1 MSTGERRTSSL
12 HPVCPRDALG
22 PQPGLLRTPGGGAE
36 VGGVGC
42 LSRRPLVRFGDMVV
56 RGVVK
61 LGTATAAAAAG
72 ATAAA
77 VASDPHGV
85 TAQLVRL
92 KLEQALGAA
101 QQSSV
106 RTAGQLQQTLPQS
119 TVVHVNAGGGA
130 SWRTLALVGGASA
143 VILTWMRCKGYTW
156 EDIAYVTQHAFRESV
171 ATLAEGLEATAGAI
185 EATREQLR
193 AKIGEVE
200 QQLAEATDGL
210 HQHVEEQ
217 IGAARADI
225 ADVREALKATDEV
238 LQQVYDDMATESQVE
253 ELRVMLGDG
262 QRTAEQTKNVVDRM
276 RGDLGHVVT
285 DIAALR
291 QLVAAQYAEQQRW
304 VAMQLENAVSSKLRD
319 PQEPKIVEMQSSP
332 SSPPVEPA
340 QTTGGAQSAYKTV
353 YTTATA
359 TNTGGVAAS
368 LLYTTGSA
376 LAVVANNARPRGLGL
391 GAMGRTELAHRQAVI

>member
-1 MSTGERRTSSL
+1 
-12 HPVCPRDALG
+12 
-22 PQPGLLRTPGGGAE
+22 
-36 VGGVGC
+36 
-42 LSRRPLVRFGDMVV
+42 MVV

-72 ATAAA
+72 VTVAA

-106 RTAGQLQQTLPQS
+106 RTVGQLQQALPQS

-130 SWRTLALVGGASA
+130 SWRTLALAGGASA
-143 VILTWMRCKGYTW
+143 ALLTWMRCKGYTW
-156 EDIAYVTQHAFRESV
+156 ADIAYVTQHAFRESV
-171 ATLAEGLEATAGAI
+171 ATINEGLEATAGAI

-200 QQLAEATDGL
+200 QQLDEATDGL
-210 HQHVEEQ
+210 HRHVEEQ
-217 IGAARADI
+217 VGAARADI
-225 ADVREALKATDEV
+225 ADVREVLKATDEA

-253 ELRVMLGDG
+253 ELRVMLGAG
-262 QRTAEQTKNVVDRM
+262 QRTAERTNHAVDRM
-276 RGDLGHVVT
+276 RGDLGHVAT

-304 VAMQLENAVSSKLRD
+304 VAMQLERAVSSKLRD

-332 SSPPVEPA
+332 SSPPVEPTQPSTA
-340 QTTGGAQSAYKTV
+340 GAKSVYTTV

-376 LAVVANNARPRGLGL
+376 LAVVAGNARPRGLGL
-391 GAMGRTELAHRQAVI
+391 GAIGRTELAHRQAVH

>member
-1 MSTGERRTSSL
+1 
-12 HPVCPRDALG
+12 
-22 PQPGLLRTPGGGAE
+22 
-36 VGGVGC
+36 
-42 LSRRPLVRFGDMVV
+42 MVV

-72 ATAAA
+72 VTVAA

-106 RTAGQLQQTLPQS
+106 RTAGQLQQALPQS

-143 VILTWMRCKGYTW
+143 ALLTWMRCKRYTW

-171 ATLAEGLEATAGAI
+171 ATINEGLEATAGAI

-200 QQLAEATDGL
+200 QQLDEATDGL
-210 HQHVEEQ
+210 HRHVEEQ
-217 IGAARADI
+217 VGAARADI
-225 ADVREALKATDEV
+225 ADVREVLKATDEA

-253 ELRVMLGDG
+253 ELRVMLGAG
-262 QRTAEQTKNVVDRM
+262 QRTAERTNHAVDRM
-276 RGDLGHVVT
+276 RGDLGHVAT

-304 VAMQLENAVSSKLRD
+304 VARARRGKAEHRRCVDDYRDAMRHHGFVRLPTCGHIVAHQPGHGIRHGMRHMASRISKSDARQHAGKHQWLAGRELIRLFHRPD
-319 PQEPKIVEMQSSP
+319 EI
-332 SSPPVEPA
+332 
-340 QTTGGAQSAYKTV
+340 GADQPDRFGTRHIAIRI
-353 YTTATA
+353 
-359 TNTGGVAAS
+359 G
-368 LLYTTGSA
+368 A
-376 LAVVANNARPRGLGL
+376 LAERARRLMIRPGPLGIGPR
-391 GAMGRTELAHRQAVI
+391 RQ